1 MLHGHKD
8 ERTVDE
14 LARLG
19 YERADI
25 GLRTI
30 AIWVFWFFVFT
41 VAAGVATAA
50 IYWFMVPSKFGPVQM
65 EKRAHFPPAPRL
77 QDEIRT
83 KTDIIDLRKNE
94 DEALSGSRGGVP
106 IDEAMKQEARRLSNP
121 SRQQTEETLE
131 RGQPQEGPTDIQGA
145 RQ

>member
-41 VAAGVATAA
+41 IFSGIATAG
-50 IYWFMVPSKFGPVQM
+50 IYWFMVPSKFGPVQVESRM
-65 EKRAHFPPAPRL
+65 SFPPAPRL

-83 KTDIIDLRKNE
+83 RTDIMDLRKRE
-94 DEALSGSRGGVP
+94 DETLSGARGGVP
-106 IDEAMKQEARRLSNP
+106 IDEAMKQEAGRLGGG
-121 SRQQTEETLE
+121 L
-131 RGQPQEGPTDIQGA
+131 
-145 RQ
+145 